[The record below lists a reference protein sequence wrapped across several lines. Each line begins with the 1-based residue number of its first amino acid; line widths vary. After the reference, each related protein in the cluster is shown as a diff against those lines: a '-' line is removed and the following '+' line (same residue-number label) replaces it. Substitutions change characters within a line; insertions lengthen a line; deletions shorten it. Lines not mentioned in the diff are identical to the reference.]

1 MPMKQSLPPIPGDL
15 WPNVIAVSARRPEGR
30 MLALEIPGLSESILL
45 TILCRAVYHEMRSA
59 GEWTAR
65 INPGSKPE
73 YPSEKD
79 FARHSAENAAR
90 LLAIYTALF
99 GLADYTRDF
108 DPTPADLKSGATR
121 SYQMGLRDERK
132 QQADRD
138 PAPALSS
145 TSSIS
150 ARPKSNPHP

>member
-1 MPMKQSLPPIPGDL
+1 MKQSLPSIPDDL
-15 WPNVIAVSARRPEGR
+15 WPNVMAVSACRPKGR

-65 INPGSKPE
+65 ISSGPKPE

-90 LLAIYTALF
+90 LLAIYTALY
-99 GLADYTRDF
+99 GLTDYTRDF

-121 SYQMGLRDERK
+121 SYQMGLRDEQK
-132 QQADRD
+132 EQIDRN
-138 PAPALSS
+138 PVPPLSS
-145 TSSIS
+145 PSPIS
-150 ARPKSNPHP
+150 TPSQK

>member
-1 MPMKQSLPPIPGDL
+1 MKQSLPPIPDDL
-15 WPNVIAVSARRPEGR
+15 WPIVIAVSARRPKGK

-65 INPGSKPE
+65 ISHGPRPE

-79 FARHSAENAAR
+79 FAQHSAENAAR
-90 LLAIYTALF
+90 LLAIYAALY
-99 GLADYTRDF
+99 GLAEYTRDF

-121 SYQMGLRDERK
+121 SYQMGLRDERN
-132 QQADRD
+132 QQVARD

-145 TSSIS
+145 TSPIS
-150 ARPKSNPHP
+150 STSQN